1 MANFCATFS
10 LERKLSRMAQ
20 RRIAVLPGDGI
31 GPEITDAVLSILKE
45 TGFEAD
51 WVFLD
56 AGLPAIEKYGD
67 AMPQVTI
74 DAVREIGIALK
85 GPTTTPSGGG
95 HVSANVRLRKAL
107 DLFANVRPAK
117 TLPGVK
123 GPFENKDIDIVIV
136 RENTEDLYSGIEFQP
151 HPDMAQAI
159 KVITRP
165 GCRRLCEYTFDMA
178 RRQSR
183 KRVTAVHKA
192 NIMKLT
198 DGMFLEEFE
207 KIAAQYPDIKSD
219 TIIVDNCCMQLVTRP
234 EQFDILVTEN
244 LYGDIVSDLCAGLVG
259 GLGLAPGANIGTSC
273 AVFEAVHGSAPDIAG
288 KGLANPTALLLSA
301 LLMLHYLGQHDL
313 ANRISNSVLR
323 VCSEGK
329 VLTGDLGGHAST
341 EEYKAEVIKYAT
353 A

>member
-1 MANFCATFS
+1 
-10 LERKLSRMAQ
+10 MAQ

-31 GPEITDAVLSILKE
+31 GPEITEAVFTILKD
-45 TGFEAD
+45 TGFDAD
-51 WVFLD
+51 WVYFD
-56 AGLPAIEKYGD
+56 AGLPAIEDCGD
-67 AMPQVTI
+67 AMPKATI
-74 DAVREIGIALK
+74 DGVREIGVALK

-95 HVSANVRLRKAL
+95 HTSANVRLRKAL
-107 DLFANVRPAK
+107 DLYANVRPAK
-117 TLPGVK
+117 TLPGIR
-123 GPFENKDIDIVIV
+123 GPFEDKDIDLIIV

-165 GCRRLCEYTFDMA
+165 GCQRLCDYTFDMA
-178 RRQSR
+178 RRQGR

-207 KIAAQYPDIKSD
+207 KAAAQYPDIKAD

-234 EQFDILVTEN
+234 EQFDVLVTEN

-259 GLGLAPGANIGTSC
+259 GLGLAPGANIGKDC

-288 KGLANPTALLLSA
+288 KGVANPTALLLSA
-301 LLMLHYLGQHDL
+301 LMMLHHLGQHDQ
-313 ANRISNSVLR
+313 ANRLMNAVIENAK
-323 VCSEGK
+323 EGK
-329 VLTGDLGGHAST
+329 IMTGDLGGSAT
-341 EEYKAEVIKYAT
+341 TKEYAAEIVRRSR
-353 A
+353 